1 MAPFNTA
8 PADRGLGDFDAEAAM
23 RVELEALGVDDLCS
37 DSGSDDSV
45 FSTGARTPAVVGG
58 DVTDAVDDVRRAW
71 TSRAARLLQT
81 HASNDTENGGTSVN
95 SRSEESD
102 AYATPPEERIT
113 NGSRDA
119 ASCEERNEDC
129 AYGVTCGDTRTSCST
144 ETHAAATRIQSL
156 WRGEAVRNRLKRL
169 FLDARYE
176 LDETLFK
183 LQDECCEYD
192 GVAEA
197 FYMPPPDLFLDPET
211 VDTAVEHLEKLTAVE
226 FHTFPDVRHEAVS
239 QMRYAN
245 PSASDETRS
254 DDEDETRVYVSSP
267 HASSTER
274 RLAASATEW
283 GFPRKSAVEEAF
295 LRHRAK
301 LHVEAKRRERREAMK
316 DPTRRLQRL
325 KASEAKNET
334 SRRNI

>member
-1 MAPFNTA
+1 
-8 PADRGLGDFDAEAAM
+8 
-23 RVELEALGVDDLCS
+23 
-37 DSGSDDSV
+37 
-45 FSTGARTPAVVGG
+45 
-58 DVTDAVDDVRRAW
+58 
-71 TSRAARLLQT
+71 
-81 HASNDTENGGTSVN
+81 
-95 SRSEESD
+95 
-102 AYATPPEERIT
+102 
-113 NGSRDA
+113 
-119 ASCEERNEDC
+119 
-129 AYGVTCGDTRTSCST
+129 
-144 ETHAAATRIQSL
+144 
-156 WRGEAVRNRLKRL
+156 L

-176 LDETLFK
+176 LDETIFK

-211 VDTAVEHLEKLTAVE
+211 VDTAVE

>member
-1 MAPFNTA
+1 MAFDEEDTA
-8 PADRGLGDFDAEAAM
+8 QGAIQDYSKTMGIPTEGHALTDNLGRWCRTFSGYVEQRCDEAE
-23 RVELEALGVDDLCS
+23 
-37 DSGSDDSV
+37 
-45 FSTGARTPAVVGG
+45 
-58 DVTDAVDDVRRAW
+58 VTAKAN
-71 TSRAARLLQT
+71 
-81 HASNDTENGGTSVN
+81 ASNN
-95 SRSEESD
+95 
-102 AYATPPEERIT
+102 
-113 NGSRDA
+113 
-119 ASCEERNEDC
+119 
-129 AYGVTCGDTRTSCST
+129 
-144 ETHAAATRIQSL
+144 
-156 WRGEAVRNRLKRL
+156 
-169 FLDARYE
+169 
-176 LDETLFK
+176 
-183 LQDECCEYD
+183 
-192 GVAEA
+192 
-197 FYMPPPDLFLDPET
+197 